1 MENGFSK
8 WLSIALI
15 LLAGIAGVNAENHV
29 KATALTHDI
38 KDLSQRS
45 SKIYD
50 QNGERCALIRFETP
64 IPSYFS
70 FNLGAQ
76 QVEKRENK
84 DDEVWIWVSADVKK
98 MTIRCSECSPLKDY
112 RVSLKAGNVYRAKL
126 TTGLPQ
132 EVATT
137 QNVNIYCERIPFY
150 ISIDG
155 SEPVLNAGRNYYTE
169 LPIGAHEINV
179 SSKMYKPLSKTIRVY
194 RSRPY
199 MDTIR
204 LEDYSGEVL
213 LTATQSSYSVYVDD
227 ELQKQNKRFK
237 LEPGMHKLVI
247 KKDRYETFETQVEVK
262 LNEQTSVYAAL
273 KPAFSIFTVTAADD
287 DTEIWID
294 DEYKGRGKAN
304 VEIVWGEHSVQGRR
318 PGYDT
323 FEFPIHD
330 FTANSEKA
338 IKIPKLNKQY
348 GSLHLSVTP
357 KEAFV
362 MLDGIPIETTDG
374 VYNVARYPTG
384 THYVQIRMTDY
395 SPVRDSFTVVSG
407 QLSTHEYLLT
417 PIPLGQITIHT
428 ESEIGIY
435 LVVKDGEPIFL
446 GHTDFH
452 GKLPAGENVIELR
465 NLDGVKCYYRIY
477 LNDKEIHDPV
487 TLPFKRELMIR
498 KNIAGG
504 TIKLKGPQQ
513 PEYQIKANKKIKL
526 LPYPY
531 ALTVEKKGYITYKDT
546 IDLSVTNSKSL
557 IYRANVR
564 RVGDTLQTNKS
575 GYKSPAFLQRFYDN
589 AGKWFIGIIDFGY
602 SFDFNGGNGYRHQV
616 HLGVLPFRYRMLGVN
631 PADFEVTV
639 NDGNIFKTLCY
650 RPRLSLVL
658 PCNHG
663 FAFTFYGG
671 ASVNINDWYNKVEKI
686 RTHLLGGVTMRFNYS
701 GRFPMDLFAEYKY
714 PVQGVDK
721 STIGKYEQL
730 FRVGVIFTGGIDL

>member
-15 LLAGIAGVNAENHV
+15 LLAGVASVNAENHV

-237 LEPGMHKLVI
+237 LEPGMH
-247 KKDRYETFETQVEVK
+247 
-262 LNEQTSVYAAL
+262 
-273 KPAFSIFTVTAADD
+273 
-287 DTEIWID
+287 
-294 DEYKGRGKAN
+294 
-304 VEIVWGEHSVQGRR
+304 
-318 PGYDT
+318 
-323 FEFPIHD
+323 
-330 FTANSEKA
+330 
-338 IKIPKLNKQY
+338 
-348 GSLHLSVTP
+348 
-357 KEAFV
+357 
-362 MLDGIPIETTDG
+362 
-374 VYNVARYPTG
+374 
-384 THYVQIRMTDY
+384 
-395 SPVRDSFTVVSG
+395 
-407 QLSTHEYLLT
+407 
-417 PIPLGQITIHT
+417 
-428 ESEIGIY
+428 
-435 LVVKDGEPIFL
+435 
-446 GHTDFH
+446 
-452 GKLPAGENVIELR
+452 
-465 NLDGVKCYYRIY
+465 
-477 LNDKEIHDPV
+477 
-487 TLPFKRELMIR
+487 
-498 KNIAGG
+498 
-504 TIKLKGPQQ
+504 
-513 PEYQIKANKKIKL
+513 
-526 LPYPY
+526 
-531 ALTVEKKGYITYKDT
+531 
-546 IDLSVTNSKSL
+546 
-557 IYRANVR
+557 
-564 RVGDTLQTNKS
+564 
-575 GYKSPAFLQRFYDN
+575 
-589 AGKWFIGIIDFGY
+589 
-602 SFDFNGGNGYRHQV
+602 
-616 HLGVLPFRYRMLGVN
+616 
-631 PADFEVTV
+631 
-639 NDGNIFKTLCY
+639 
-650 RPRLSLVL
+650 
-658 PCNHG
+658 
-663 FAFTFYGG
+663 
-671 ASVNINDWYNKVEKI
+671 
-686 RTHLLGGVTMRFNYS
+686 
-701 GRFPMDLFAEYKY
+701 
-714 PVQGVDK
+714 
-721 STIGKYEQL
+721 
-730 FRVGVIFTGGIDL
+730 